1 MTPAIIVG
9 LLVVL
14 LVLALV
20 LDVWWADNASVELE
34 RTSESAALAAGRA
47 MVSDDLLK
55 NDPKAAERRMQ
66 RARREAIRM
75 AEKNQVAGRP
85 VRLDRYSQR
94 DIRFGRFA
102 HDADTGRNVFVKS
115 PKRPNTVAVTT
126 HRNRGNGNPVARL
139 FRGITGRG
147 SGDMSRTTEVTV
159 DNHIVGL
166 RPFAGVNAPLWPI
179 AVADVAVTDSNGS
192 LLDSWGRQIERRQGR
207 DRYAWD
213 ERQHRVV
220 LRSDGIPE
228 MVLRCGDRSSAS
240 KPTNVKLV
248 DLGSSL
254 QSLKLDHQMQHG
266 VAAAN
271 LKAYRGE
278 LRFDAAPPEFH
289 AYNDL
294 PISIRRR
301 LSEQIGRCRIVLLY
315 SRFTATNRKGQG
327 RVRCNRIVA
336 GRVMAV
342 RPLRDGS
349 CEIVIQP
356 GTLVTRTALLA
367 DPSQPAE
374 RRGRFRN
381 RYIYKLQVTH

>member
-14 LVLALV
+14 LAVALV
-20 LDVWWADNASVELE
+20 LDIWWADNASVELE

-55 NDPKAAERRMQ
+55 SDPKAAERRLD

-85 VRLDRYSQR
+85 VRLDPYSQR
-94 DIRFGRFA
+94 DIRFGRFVP
-102 HDADTGRNVFVKS
+102 DADTGRNVFVKS
-115 PKRPNTVAVTT
+115 PGRPNTVAVTT
-126 HRNRGNGNPVARL
+126 HRSRSNGNPVARL
-139 FRGITGRG
+139 LRGITGRG
-147 SGDMSRTTEVTV
+147 GAEMSRTTEVTV
-159 DNHIVGL
+159 DNHVVGL

-179 AVADVAVTDSNGS
+179 AVADIPVTDSNGS
-192 LLDSWGRQIERRQGR
+192 LLDSWSRQIEGRQGR
-207 DRYAWD
+207 DEFSWD
-213 ERQHRVV
+213 EQHRRVV
-220 LRSDGIPE
+220 FRPDGIPE
-228 MVLRCGDRSSAS
+228 MVLRCGDRSNPL

-248 DLGSSL
+248 DLGNAL
-254 QSLKLDHQMQHG
+254 QPLGFDRQMQHG
-266 VAAAN
+266 ITAN
-271 LKAYRGE
+271 ELIAFQGE
-278 LRFDAAPPEFH
+278 IRVDSRKPDFQ

-301 LSEQIGRCRIVLLY
+301 LSEQVGRCRVVLLY
-315 SRFTATNRKGQG
+315 ASYTATNQNGLG
-327 RVRCNRIVA
+327 RVRCHRLVA

-342 RPLRDGS
+342 RSQRDGS
-349 CEIVIQP
+349 CDVVFQP

-367 DPSQPAE
+367 DPSLSATE
-374 RRGRFRN
+374 RRQFQN